1 MDPGQ
6 NNSSGAREETLSA
19 ALLAVPG
26 IVTATIA
33 YNCNVTHEGWIY
45 DVDKTADSDT
55 TTAYMYK
62 GKMTTYPLAGPV
74 LSDVKLK
81 A

>member
-6 NNSSGAREETLSA
+6 NVSSGAREETLSA
-19 ALLAVPG
+19 ALLAVHC
-26 IVTATIA
+26 TWHSDRDIA

-55 TTAYMYK
+55 TTAYIS
-62 GKMTTYPLAGPV
+62 TR
-74 LSDVKLK
+74 VK
-81 A
+81 